1 MTDSVQQDESGEQN
15 ESATQTP
22 RERVQHQ
29 IDHDAAVQWLGI
41 EFLEV
46 EETGVTLRL
55 PVRDEMRN
63 GFGIVHGGF
72 PYLLADT
79 AFAFSGTAAGTPMV
93 THQSNTTYTAPAKG
107 SVLSATAKIL
117 HRYGRNVICD
127 VSVRDDDGTV
137 VAYLSMHGVVSKKVA
152 STGNSKLA
160 GN

>member
-1 MTDSVQQDESGEQN
+1 MSDTNIQDATDG
-15 ESATQTP
+15 QTP

-46 EETGVTLRL
+46 EETGVTVRL
-55 PVRDEMRN
+55 PIRNEMRN

-79 AFAFSGTAAGTPMV
+79 AFAFSGTASGTPMV

-107 SVLSATAKIL
+107 EYLVATSKIL
-117 HRYGRNVICD
+117 HRYGRNIICD
-127 VSVRDDDGTV
+127 VTVQDDDGTV

-152 STGNSKLA
+152 TTGNSKLA
-160 GN
+160 GA